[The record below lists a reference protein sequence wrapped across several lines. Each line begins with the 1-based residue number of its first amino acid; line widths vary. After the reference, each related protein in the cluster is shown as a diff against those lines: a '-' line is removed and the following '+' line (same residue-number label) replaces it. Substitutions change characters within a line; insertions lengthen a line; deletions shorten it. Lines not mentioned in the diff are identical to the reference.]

1 MNNLKVKC
9 VILVVALAIC
19 LGIEVHT
26 ASISAASTS
35 SVSAVSASPPTGEQN
50 CQSDYKKI
58 VRNQQGKQV
67 GFIHV
72 WASTCD
78 DSSQSEVQVGSWTN

>member
-9 VILVVALAIC
+9 VILVVALALC
-19 LGIEVHT
+19 LGIGVHT
-26 ASISAASTS
+26 ASISAATIS
-35 SVSAVSASPPTGEQN
+35 SVSTASASPPTSEQN

-58 VRNQQGKQV
+58 VKNQQGKQV

-72 WASTCD
+72 WASTCN
-78 DSSQSEVQVGSWTN
+78 DSSQSEMQIGSWTN